1 MFLVARPSLTRSG
14 IGAVATM
21 AGPGLMLIGFFLI
34 LPFFLALAF
43 TFTDQRLIS
52 PNPTSFVGL
61 ENYDRLLHVRVV
73 SLEPEKADDGSVKL
87 DDGGVP
93 VFPTLRSVLRADRD
107 LRRYQPLFEIDR
119 GDVRTYILSQDPV
132 FWRSLAN
139 TMLFAVIV
147 VPLQCGMAL
156 GMALLVNRAIA
167 GRNFFRTLYFS
178 PVVTSMV
185 VVSIV
190 WSFLFNNDQGLL
202 NELLGSLSNGRIGPV
217 RWLGEAL
224 VIPSIAVMSA
234 WQGAGFQMLIFLA
247 GLQGISSELYDAAA
261 VDGANRW
268 QTFRNVTLPGLR
280 NTTIFVVISTTIL
293 AFGLFTQVDVM
304 TRGGPNDASS
314 TVIYHMVRTGF
325 REQNIG
331 YGSTISVVYFLLVL
345 AVALVQR
352 RLIDREKQ
360 P

>member
-1 MFLVARPSLTRSG
+1 
-14 IGAVATM
+14 M
-21 AGPGLMLIGFFLI
+21 AGPGLLLIGLFLV
-34 LPFFLALAF
+34 LPFFLALAL

-61 ENYDRLLHVRVV
+61 ENYDRLLHVRMLT
-73 SLEPEKADDGSVKL
+73 LEPEQDSDGNPKL
-87 DDGGVP
+87 DEAGKP
-93 VFPTLRSVLRADRD
+93 VYPALRGVLRADRE
-107 LRRYQPLFEIDR
+107 LRRYRPLFEIDR
-119 GDVRTYILSQDPV
+119 PASRIYFLSQDPV
-132 FWRSLAN
+132 FWRSLLN
-139 TMLFAVIV
+139 TMLFAIIV

-156 GMALLVNRAIA
+156 GMALLVNQAIA
-167 GRNFFRTLYFS
+167 GRNFFRTIYFA

-185 VVSIV
+185 VVSIL
-190 WSFLFNNDQGLL
+190 WSFIFGKDQGLL
-202 NELLGSLSNGRIGPV
+202 NELLASISLGRIGPIH
-217 RWLGEAL
+217 WLGEAL
-224 VIPSIAVMSA
+224 VIPAIAVMSA

-247 GLQGISSELYDAAA
+247 GLQGISRELYDAAA
-261 VDGANRW
+261 VDGASRW
-268 QTFRNVTLPGLR
+268 QAFRNVTLPSLR

-293 AFGLFTQVDVM
+293 AFGLFSQVDVM

-352 RLIDREKQ
+352 RLIDREKRT
-360 P
+360 